1 MIKKYAEIAIVAIVA
16 VVLAKQALK
25 MVAPTKTWL

>member
-16 VVLAKQALK
+16 VVLAKQALQNADPK
-25 MVAPTKTWL
+25 QTWL